1 MDAPVEGAEPV
12 APERRRL
19 RPVPVLVALLVFAVA
34 AAGAFATLWL
44 SADDEVTSADV
55 ARFLDAREPAVVERV
70 TDVINLLFN
79 YDATNIDEIADQLLA
94 ISTGDFFDD
103 YEELVGSG
111 NLEKALREASAS
123 SRGQIVDGPDVFF
136 RDPAEAVSIATVSQT
151 AQSRSNPAGT
161 TTDYVVRI
169 ILVLVEGEW
178 TADDVE
184 ILSVDEG

>member
-1 MDAPVEGAEPV
+1 MDTPVEDAQPA
-12 APERRRL
+12 APAH
-19 RPVPVLVALLVFAVA
+19 RPRSVPILIALLVFAVT

-44 SADDEVTSADV
+44 TTDDEVTSADV
-55 ARFLDAREPAVVERV
+55 SQFLGAREPAVVDRATELL
-70 TDVINLLFN
+70 DLLFN
-79 YDATNIDEIADQLLA
+79 YDATNIDEVSDELLE

-111 NLEKALREASAS
+111 NLKKALRQASAS

-136 RDPAEAVSIATVSQT
+136 RNPSEAVSIATVSQT
-151 AQSRSNPAGT
+151 AQSRSNPTGT

-169 ILVLVEGEW
+169 ILVYVEGEW

-184 ILSVDEG
+184 ILSVDQG